1 MNYFSV
7 GLMCGVLAVAAGA
20 AGAADKPVTLGI
32 ECEDFQFLGDWS
44 VAYNPMHFS
53 GKAMLANGDQGA
65 ATPAVTAIQLPRAG
79 RYALWARAA
88 DFPDQKPGTRLFKVS
103 LGGQL
108 TKAMFGHSGQPG
120 YTWEP
125 GGVFELPAG
134 PLLLGIHDIGKKF
147 ARADAVLLTTD
158 LDFKPSAA
166 LGAAKHPRIKPL
178 VLPVPAAA
186 DPFHAAAVVP
196 GQGASLAALEN
207 ENLRIEFLPATRN
220 GQATVA
226 PRVAFRRGGAWV
238 DAGAD
243 ADAETYAVVS
253 TGKAELKFSGFYPSW
268 HGGAVRPFTV
278 QAGGAELTTR
288 SGSGMAIWDA
298 GEALRFVPQS
308 ARRDGAVV
316 RLDFYPQAAGK
327 FSATWEL
334 RPGEHTARVALE
346 FVPAQAGA
354 FALGYHLF
362 SSPPLAEVEEL
373 LLPMMWHGKR
383 FPAQPVTLMQTHT
396 PTPVALLQLPG
407 ARVLGVCGAAEEI
420 PFAWPDRRQPLF
432 GLLLRSVTG
441 AAQPAIYGPVPGTE
455 RARCAAGAPLRFAF
469 RVLAL
474 SGDWYAGY
482 RTAADEVFGW
492 RDYRTNVG
500 TSLTDA
506 ALNMIDLVMDDNFG
520 GWWARAK
527 GPYQIETL
535 NGVTHASPLTALEL
549 YRLTG
554 NEELYRRRALPT
566 MEYAL
571 SRSNPHFSPEPAHT
585 GPMYPAGSLSGPI
598 SIYGTTTYGGFW
610 ELAQRRTA
618 VFGEIALPAN
628 GVKISAGYGH
638 PQEFEDWLA
647 RHLLTGEPGA
657 LDKARQLAD
666 VYLQKHVLTPPAA
679 ELSPEPFFNVS
690 FVPDWEGLLRMWE
703 VTGDKKYLDGAA
715 RGARQLMTSVW
726 TQPVVPAGEMTVH
739 PDGVYTASSPKTLW
753 WKGPEQ
759 FRLGYPR
766 KAGDAPEHRAPAWIT
781 SNVGLGFEQPV
792 TYSRLDSG
800 GAMIYQSAWAP
811 NFLRLAAATGD
822 AQFETYARN
831 ATLGRWANYPGYYV
845 VGMTDLPLN
854 PRYPYQ
860 GPDVSCIY
868 YHHILPHL
876 AWTIDYLVA
885 EAALRSGGQIAF
897 PSQRQHGY
905 VWFDSREYGA
915 APGKVLGVKDAW
927 LWLDRGVAKLDNP
940 AINYLLAHTADQL
953 SVVLMNENATAE
965 KVGVEFLPAK
975 LGLAAGAT
983 PKLAAVTAAGA
994 SVPVRFADLHA
1005 ALEVP
1010 ARGLVVLTLSGVQV
1024 NIAAHA
1030 TVPPLAHAAQPAL
1043 VVVPTPLKDIE
1054 VRAAALQVRPGPW
1067 DAYVWCTAKP
1077 DRVKKVVFHY
1087 QLGGAWQQV
1096 EDAEYPFELS
1106 VPVPDAQ
1113 QDFRFHTDLI
1123 GADGQAHTTPEAML
1137 AAPR

>member
-1 MNYFSV
+1 MKHLMSF
-7 GLMCGVLAVAAGA
+7 LMCGGLALAAGA
-20 AGAADKPVTLGI
+20 AAEKPVTLGV
-32 ECEDFQFLGDWS
+32 ECEDFQFLGDWN
-44 VAYNPMHFS
+44 VTFNPAHFS
-53 GKAMLANGDQGA
+53 GKGMLANGDQGA
-65 ATPAVTAIQLPRAG
+65 PTPAVTGLQIPRAG
-79 RYALWARAA
+79 RYALWARAV
-88 DFPDQKPGTRLFKVS
+88 DFPDQRPGTRLFKVS
-103 LGGQL
+103 IGGRL
-108 TKAMFGHSGQPG
+108 TKETFGHSGQPG
-120 YTWEP
+120 FAWEP
-125 GGVFELPAG
+125 GGVFDLPAG
-134 PLLLGIHDIGKKF
+134 PVLLGIHDIGKPY
-147 ARADAVLLTTD
+147 ARADAILLTTD
-158 LDFKPSAA
+158 LALKPGAA
-166 LGAAKHPRIKPL
+166 LGTPRLPRVKPL

-186 DPFHAAAVVP
+186 DPFHAAPVTVQP
-196 GQGASLAALEN
+196 GAGLAALEN
-207 ENLRIEFLPATRN
+207 ENLRIEFLPATRD
-220 GQATVA
+220 GRATVA
-226 PRVAFRRGGAWV
+226 PRVAFKRDGAWV

-243 ADAETYAVVS
+243 ADAETYALVAAQ
-253 TGKAELKFSGFYPSW
+253 GAELKFSGFYPSW
-268 HGGAVRPFTV
+268 HGGAVRPFKI

-288 SGSGMAIWDA
+288 SGNGMAVWDA
-298 GEALRFVPQS
+298 GIATRFVPQS
-308 ARRDGAVV
+308 AQRDGAKV
-316 RLDFYPQAAGK
+316 RLAFYPQPAGK

-346 FVPAQAGA
+346 FVPAQSGN

-362 SSPPLAEVEEL
+362 CRTPAAEVEEV

-396 PTPVALLQLPG
+396 PTPVALLQLAG
-407 ARVLGVCGAAEEI
+407 GRVLGVCGAAEEI
-420 PFAWPDRRQPLF
+420 PFAWPERRQPLF

-469 RVLAL
+469 RVLAQG
-474 SGDWYAGY
+474 GDWYAGY

-500 TSLTDA
+500 TSLTEA

-520 GWWARAK
+520 GWWERAK

-585 GPMYPAGSLSGPI
+585 GLMYPAGSLSGPI

-618 VFGEIALPAN
+618 AFGEIALPTN
-628 GVKISAGYGH
+628 GVKVSSGYGH

-666 VYLQKHVLTPPAA
+666 AYLQKQVLTPSAI
-679 ELSPEPFFNVS
+679 ELTPEPFFNVS

-703 VTGDKKYLDGAA
+703 VTGEKKYLDGAA

-726 TQPVVPAGEMTVH
+726 TQPAPPAGEMTVH
-739 PDGVYTASSPKTLW
+739 PGGVCIASSPKTLW
-753 WKGPEQ
+753 WKGPDM
-759 FRLGYPR
+759 FRLGFPR
-766 KAGDAPEHRAPAWIT
+766 QPGDTPEHRTPAWIP

-845 VGMTDLPLN
+845 VGFTDLPLN

-885 EAALRSGGQIAF
+885 EAALRSGGKIAF

-905 VWFDSREYGA
+905 VWFDSREYGQ
-915 APGKVLGVKDAW
+915 APGQVLGVHDAW
-927 LWLDRGVAKLDNP
+927 LWFDRGVARLDNP

-953 SVVLMNENATAE
+953 CVVLMNENPRAE
-965 KVGVEFLPAK
+965 KLAVAFLPGQ
-975 LGLAAGAT
+975 LGLAAGAA
-983 PKLAAVTAAGA
+983 PQLAATTAEGAG
-994 SVPVRFADLHA
+994 VPVKFADLRA
-1005 ALEVP
+1005 ELEVP
-1010 ARGLVVLTLSGVQV
+1010 ARGLVVLTLSGVHV
-1024 NIAAHA
+1024 TVAAHA
-1030 TVPPLAHAAQPAL
+1030 SVPPLQNAAQPAI
-1043 VVVPTPLKDIE
+1043 VVVPAPLKGIE

-1077 DRVKKVVFHY
+1077 DRVRKVVFHY
-1087 QLGGAWQQV
+1087 QLGGAWQHV
-1096 EDAEYPFELS
+1096 EDAAYPFELS
-1106 VPVPDAQ
+1106 VPVPDATH
-1113 QDFRFHTDLI
+1113 DFRFRAEITGI
-1123 GADGQAHTTPEAML
+1123 DGQTSTTPETL
-1137 AAPR
+1137 LSAPR

>member
-166 LGAAKHPRIKPL
+166 LGAAKHPRIKPH

-396 PTPVALLQLPG
+396 PTPVALLAGLVALTRG
-407 ARVLGVCGAAEEI
+407 GV
-420 PFAWPDRRQPLF
+420 
-432 GLLLRSVTG
+432 V
-441 AAQPAIYGPVPGTE
+441 
-455 RARCAAGAPLRFAF
+455 
-469 RVLAL
+469 
-474 SGDWYAGY
+474 
-482 RTAADEVFGW
+482 
-492 RDYRTNVG
+492 
-500 TSLTDA
+500 
-506 ALNMIDLVMDDNFG
+506 
-520 GWWARAK
+520 
-527 GPYQIETL
+527 
-535 NGVTHASPLTALEL
+535 
-549 YRLTG
+549 
-554 NEELYRRRALPT
+554 
-566 MEYAL
+566 
-571 SRSNPHFSPEPAHT
+571 
-585 GPMYPAGSLSGPI
+585 SGP
-598 SIYGTTTYGGFW
+598 
-610 ELAQRRTA
+610 A
-618 VFGEIALPAN
+618 
-628 GVKISAGYGH
+628 
-638 PQEFEDWLA
+638 
-647 RHLLTGEPGA
+647 
-657 LDKARQLAD
+657 
-666 VYLQKHVLTPPAA
+666 
-679 ELSPEPFFNVS
+679 
-690 FVPDWEGLLRMWE
+690 
-703 VTGDKKYLDGAA
+703 
-715 RGARQLMTSVW
+715 
-726 TQPVVPAGEMTVH
+726 PVVKVH
-739 PDGVYTASSPKTLW
+739 T
-753 WKGPEQ
+753 
-759 FRLGYPR
+759 
-766 KAGDAPEHRAPAWIT
+766 
-781 SNVGLGFEQPV
+781 
-792 TYSRLDSG
+792 
-800 GAMIYQSAWAP
+800 
-811 NFLRLAAATGD
+811 
-822 AQFETYARN
+822 
-831 ATLGRWANYPGYYV
+831 
-845 VGMTDLPLN
+845 
-854 PRYPYQ
+854 
-860 GPDVSCIY
+860 
-868 YHHILPHL
+868 
-876 AWTIDYLVA
+876 
-885 EAALRSGGQIAF
+885 
-897 PSQRQHGY
+897 
-905 VWFDSREYGA
+905 
-915 APGKVLGVKDAW
+915 
-927 LWLDRGVAKLDNP
+927 
-940 AINYLLAHTADQL
+940 
-953 SVVLMNENATAE
+953 
-965 KVGVEFLPAK
+965 
-975 LGLAAGAT
+975 
-983 PKLAAVTAAGA
+983 
-994 SVPVRFADLHA
+994 
-1005 ALEVP
+1005 
-1010 ARGLVVLTLSGVQV
+1010 
-1024 NIAAHA
+1024 
-1030 TVPPLAHAAQPAL
+1030 
-1043 VVVPTPLKDIE
+1043 
-1054 VRAAALQVRPGPW
+1054 
-1067 DAYVWCTAKP
+1067 
-1077 DRVKKVVFHY
+1077 
-1087 QLGGAWQQV
+1087 
-1096 EDAEYPFELS
+1096 
-1106 VPVPDAQ
+1106 
-1113 QDFRFHTDLI
+1113 
-1123 GADGQAHTTPEAML
+1123 
-1137 AAPR
+1137 